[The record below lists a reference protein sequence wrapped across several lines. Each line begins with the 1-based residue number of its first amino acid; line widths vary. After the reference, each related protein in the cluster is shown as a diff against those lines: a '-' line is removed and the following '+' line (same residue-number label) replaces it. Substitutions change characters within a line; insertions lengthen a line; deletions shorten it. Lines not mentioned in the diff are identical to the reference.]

1 MEDNDNNTIKINYN
15 SPTNNFYKIR
25 LNEYLIQLT
34 VLVFAVPIAVYC
46 ICFNLFI
53 QVQAN

>member
-34 VLVFAVPIAVYC
+34 VLVFAVPIAVLLYM
-46 ICFNLFI
+46 F
-53 QVQAN
+53 